1 MTTAANMG
9 LAGAHF
15 FLSPF
20 FSPRY
25 PKGFALGCFYFSSKG
40 GNDQPKARKHA
51 EAAVSGCTCCTEGTG
66 GGGLCGNAWC
76 LRRVWNATALLAHE
90 VYDSGEDPERAK
102 TLFQRMRSTDF
113 PRKLQNTGSYRCAL
127 NLFEWNGV
135 RGGVGESAEAVKL
148 LRFAS
153 ETFSGEPDANA
164 MRLLAITY
172 AYGMHGLAVDGPIA
186 WALLERAA
194 EYGSADAA
202 FQIGLAYETGH
213 VGKLEM
219 DDLGTIGVATVGD
232 DLKSAIFWYTKAVDM
247 GCRDLDGMELS
258 TAHNMGVAYM
268 YGTDGAEQSADKA
281 VRCFLLA
288 ADQELPEAQSALGK
302 MYSSGM
308 YSKGEGEQQDHEEAA
323 RWFHK
328 AAHQGFAEAQL
339 ALGAIYS
346 SCMYSKSE
354 GEQQNHEEAV
364 RWFHKAAHQGLAD
377 AQWHLGIAYNNGRG
391 AEQNFKE
398 AADWTLKAAVQGH
411 AGAMFNM
418 GFNYN
423 HGAGV
428 EEDHGE
434 AARRF
439 RKVGQ
444 CEDDLGL
451 KAQAQSELD
460 GISRVISGVGGEAEE
475 GCRSGEGHSTLMGD
489 DQEEEGEGC
498 LDQESEKERGDKE
511 KGEKRPMRGD

>member
-1 MTTAANMG
+1 M
-9 LAGAHF
+9 
-15 FLSPF
+15 
-20 FSPRY
+20 
-25 PKGFALGCFYFSSKG
+25 YF
-40 GNDQPKARKHA
+40 
-51 EAAVSGCTCCTEGTG
+51 
-66 GGGLCGNAWC
+66 
-76 LRRVWNATALLAHE
+76 
-90 VYDSGEDPERAK
+90 
-102 TLFQRMRSTDF
+102 
-113 PRKLQNTGSYRCAL
+113 
-127 NLFEWNGV
+127 
-135 RGGVGESAEAVKL
+135 
-148 LRFAS
+148 
-153 ETFSGEPDANA
+153 
-164 MRLLAITY
+164 
-172 AYGMHGLAVDGPIA
+172 
-186 WALLERAA
+186 
-194 EYGSADAA
+194 
-202 FQIGLAYETGH
+202 
-213 VGKLEM
+213 
-219 DDLGTIGVATVGD
+219 
-232 DLKSAIFWYTKAVDM
+232 
-247 GCRDLDGMELS
+247 
-258 TAHNMGVAYM
+258 
-268 YGTDGAEQSADKA
+268 
-281 VRCFLLA
+281 
-288 ADQELPEAQSALGK
+288 
-302 MYSSGM
+302 SGM
-308 YSKGEGEQQDHEEAA
+308 YSKGEVEQQDHEEAA

-428 EEDHGE
+428 EEDHEE
-434 AARRF
+434 AARWF

-475 GCRSGEGHSTLMGD
+475 GYRSGEGHSTLMGD

-498 LDQESEKERGDKE
+498 LDQESEKERGDTE